1 MLIRLKISASET
13 KVRKHLYVPGQRHL
27 IQVLLRGLCCYK
39 LNMLLPQ
46 QPKVLGKMFMSQNK
60 QRSLFQAK
68 NYLTPILEVIHSRP
82 WHNLNKRQKYFR
94 NQKLSVERLKPY
106 LPKRSCYSQMLFTDI
121 GDNFLSPL
129 PPGTGSHA
137 TQVNLKSSMQKVSP
151 DPAASTP
158 PTKTAIVDIHH
169 PVYAVMGTE
178 ARNLCML
185 CEQSSN

>member
-39 LNMLLPQ
+39 LNMLLLQ
-46 QPKVLGKMFMSQNK
+46 QPKVLGKMFMSRNK

-121 GDNFLSPL
+121 GDNFLSPSPQEQGLMQHKL
-129 PPGTGSHA
+129 PSNPLCRKYEL
-137 TQVNLKSSMQKVSP
+137 NLLILLPRPCLQ
-151 DPAASTP
+151 
-158 PTKTAIVDIHH
+158 
-169 PVYAVMGTE
+169 
-178 ARNLCML
+178 RL
-185 CEQSSN
+185 QSQT